1 MANNSSQI
9 ISHIISR
16 VDNKIIELEK
26 RETINVVMRIDEV
39 VPFLKGVLEL
49 AKDDQS
55 TRKFDLIE
63 DKTGSCTITY
73 TADGETISSGAN
85 KLVYGDTLVITV
97 VAATGYTITKLKVN
111 GQDYTSGTQIFVDKD
126 ITLEVVSTLN
136 TYNLVVTPAE
146 HTSITVTKGGDEI
159 EAGTN
164 VISYGDQLLISAS
177 ADEGYLVSALTINGV
192 DYVESQTITVS
203 GNVTVST
210 TATEVVQTPTEVTQ

>member
-1 MANNSSQI
+1 MANNNSQI

-39 VPFLKGVLEL
+39 VPFLKNVLEL

-111 GQDYTSGTQIFVDKD
+111 NKDYTSGTEIFVDKD

-146 HTSITVTKGGDEI
+146 HTSITVTKGQDEI

-164 VISYGDQLLISAS
+164 VISYGDQLVISAS

-192 DYVESQTITVS
+192 DYVGDQTITVS

-210 TATEVVQTPTEVTQ
+210 TATQIVE

>member
-203 GNVTVST
+203 GNVRSEEHTS
-210 TATEVVQTPTEVTQ
+210 ELQSQ